1 VLNLVESWH
10 HQASQASMESAF
22 KDAQIENINDVIGWF
37 FGYPGSAEAWNKV
50 IPMFVPIHH
59 IVDKKLK

>member
-1 VLNLVESWH
+1 
-10 HQASQASMESAF
+10 MESAF